1 MKIAFFTYNF
11 AKSRFFVQNTCFYN
25 YYKLHLSQINNNM
38 DKDIKFIKEEIS
50 NIEQEGIIVARDL
63 SWPTASGPF
72 VSDCLVI
79 TIVEKGHAELIYDSH
94 DVYYGE
100 HDISIV
106 YPGHILSEKSISE
119 DFNQTAI
126 LVTNHVFEKICFHN
140 IHLKRFVYDQYP
152 HFHLTDEQHRDL
164 SNALATMDAI
174 SHMNSE
180 MKQNMLVGMLEIIIN
195 MIHIYRTANTHEIGD
210 EEKQRLSWKLYEVI
224 KKNCRQHRDVKF
236 YAEQFHLSPKHFST
250 MIKKETGY
258 SLGHWVHLYVISE
271 AKMLLKTEADASLQE
286 ISDTLGFP
294 DLPTFSRYFKRETG
308 MTPSEFKK
316 K

>member
-1 MKIAFFTYNF
+1 
-11 AKSRFFVQNTCFYN
+11 
-25 YYKLHLSQINNNM
+25 M
-38 DKDIKFIKEEIS
+38 DKDIKFIKEEIGS
-50 NIEQEGIIVARDL
+50 IEQDGIVVAKKL
-63 SWPTASGPF
+63 SWPTYAGPF

-100 HDISIV
+100 HDICIV

-126 LVTNHVFEKICFHN
+126 LVTNHVFEKICIHN
-140 IHLKRFVYDQYP
+140 VHLKRFVYDKYP
-152 HFHLTDEQHRDL
+152 HFHLTDEQHRNL

-174 SHMNSE
+174 SHINSE
-180 MKQNMLVGMLEIIIN
+180 MKQNMLVGMLDIIIN
-195 MIHIYRTANTHEIGD
+195 MIHIYRTANTNENGD

-271 AKMLLKTEADASLQE
+271 AKMLLKTEANASLQE

-308 MTPSEFKK
+308 MTPSDFKK